1 MSSDSRTPCAA
12 RKRAVRSATTLARGV
27 PGAANLKA
35 MDHLPPLP
43 SSVLPAGVRAR
54 FVDGVNG
61 LRVHVL
67 EAGHDTPDRP
77 LLLLLHGFPELAYS
91 WRRLLG
97 PLAAAG
103 YHVVAPDQRGYGR
116 TTGWSDSYD
125 QDLRPFS
132 LLRLAADAR
141 ILVHALG
148 HDAAHAVIGH
158 DFGSPVAAWA
168 ALTRPDV
175 FRAVALMSAP
185 FAGAPRLAPPGGT
198 APRPGWLAGPAD
210 ALARGLAAL
219 PRPRKHYQWYY
230 ATREADA
237 DMRNAPQ
244 GIRNF
249 LRAYFHHKSADWP
262 GNTPFRLRDDSPE
275 QLALMPTY
283 YIMDLDRT
291 MAETVAPFMP
301 GRDTADACSW
311 MRGDELDVYAGEFAR
326 TGFQGGL
333 NWYRTRFAPEIA
345 ADFQLHAGRRI
356 DVPALFVA
364 GRSDWGVFQVPGALE
379 AMRTSACGRFLGCHI
394 VEGAGH
400 WVMQEKPEAVLDALL
415 AFLSAAKT

>member
-1 MSSDSRTPCAA
+1 MTD
-12 RKRAVRSATTLARGV
+12 L
-27 PGAANLKA
+27 L
-35 MDHLPPLP
+35 PLP
-43 SSVLPAGVRAR
+43 AAVLPAGVRAR

-61 LRVHVL
+61 LRMHVL
-67 EAGHDTPDRP
+67 EAGHETPHRP

-91 WRRLLG
+91 WRRLL
-97 PLAAAG
+97 PSLAAAG

-116 TTGWSDSYD
+116 TTGWSDAYD

-141 ILVHALG
+141 VLVHALG
-148 HDAAHAVIGH
+148 HGSAHAVIGH
-158 DFGSPVAAWA
+158 DFGAPVAAWA

-175 FRAVALMSAP
+175 FRAVAMMSAP
-185 FAGAPRLAPPGGT
+185 FAGAPRLATPGDTAPPPGS
-198 APRPGWLAGPAD
+198 LAGPPD

-230 ATREADA
+230 ATREADS

-244 GIRNF
+244 GIRDF
-249 LRAYFHHKSADWP
+249 LRAYFHHKSADWS
-262 GNTPFRLRDDSPE
+262 GNAPFRLRDDSPE

-283 YIMDLDRT
+283 YVMDLDRT

-301 GRDTADACSW
+301 GRDTVGSCTWLRD
-311 MRGDELDVYAGEFAR
+311 DELDVYAGEFAR

-333 NWYRTRFAPEIA
+333 NWYRTRFEPSIA
-345 ADFQLHAGRRI
+345 ADLVLHAGRRI

-364 GRSDWGVFQVPGALE
+364 GSRDWGIFQAPGALE
-379 AMRTSACGRFLGCHI
+379 AMRDSACSRMLGCHLI
-394 VEGAGH
+394 EGAGH
-400 WVMQEKPEAVLDALL
+400 WVMQEKPEAVLRLLL
-415 AFLSAAKT
+415 AFLSPASA